1 MVRNLLSLLAAR
13 QNNILS
19 GASILMVAV
28 FASKFLGLIRD
39 RLLVHNFDTAHAAIF
54 FAAFKLPDL
63 LFQLLI
69 FGALS
74 VAFIPIFTD
83 YLSHQGEDEAFDFA
97 SNILNLSLL
106 VFGLVVIVAFIFT
119 PLLNSL
125 LVPGFNGPQ
134 KEMTDQL
141 TRIILF
147 SQVILVIG
155 SFFIAIA
162 QSYQRFIIS
171 SLAPLFYNLGIIFG
185 IAVLSRWFGIMGP
198 ALGVVLGA
206 ILHFV
211 IQLPLLKSLGYKYH
225 LSFNFLNAGVKEI
238 FKLMS
243 VRNIGLVAEQFNDA
257 VGIALASLVSY
268 SSVTI
273 LTFAQHLQ
281 VVPIG
286 LFGATIAQAA
296 LPILAREQSKS
307 EGAAFKITLLT
318 TLHQIL
324 FLTLPA
330 TAMLIVL
337 RIPIVRLVF
346 GASQFNWDD
355 TVLTGLTVGYL
366 SLGLAAQSAT
376 LLLVRGFYALK
387 DTKTPVMVSIMTVII
402 NVSLSFW
409 FVRVLHLPVWAVGL
423 AYSVAAI
430 FSLILMLTF
439 LDKKVGGFD
448 KKALLNPA
456 LKMLLAAIVA
466 AVALYIPIKALDQLV
481 FDTTKT
487 MNLLVLTG
495 IASLFG
501 LGVYGILVWLMDVK
515 ELETYANLIKKL
527 GHMQSQ
533 IKPQELL
540 SEESGP
546 A

>member
-307 EGAAFKITLLT
+307 EGAAFKITLL
-318 TLHQIL
+318 
-324 FLTLPA
+324 
-330 TAMLIVL
+330 
-337 RIPIVRLVF
+337 
-346 GASQFNWDD
+346 
-355 TVLTGLTVGYL
+355 
-366 SLGLAAQSAT
+366 
-376 LLLVRGFYALK
+376 
-387 DTKTPVMVSIMTVII
+387 
-402 NVSLSFW
+402 
-409 FVRVLHLPVWAVGL
+409 
-423 AYSVAAI
+423 
-430 FSLILMLTF
+430 
-439 LDKKVGGFD
+439 
-448 KKALLNPA
+448 
-456 LKMLLAAIVA
+456 
-466 AVALYIPIKALDQLV
+466 
-481 FDTTKT
+481 
-487 MNLLVLTG
+487 
-495 IASLFG
+495 
-501 LGVYGILVWLMDVK
+501 
-515 ELETYANLIKKL
+515 
-527 GHMQSQ
+527 
-533 IKPQELL
+533 
-540 SEESGP
+540 
-546 A
+546 